1 MREALKKTSITKQV
15 NLHSLRHAGVY
26 PAGAAIFRG
35 TIILVC
41 SIITFSLESMT
52 GFVARQPVPGIKY

>member
-26 PAGAAIFRG
+26 PAGAAIFPG
-35 TIILVC
+35 LFILV
-41 SIITFSLESMT
+41 F
-52 GFVARQPVPGIKY
+52 